1 MLAGIHPINCC
12 RILAAA
18 SQATSTMYEVVGC
31 TVPKISDL
39 ISLLIAWF
47 SQFINKISS
56 IFSRLQEKS
65 EEKYIFLK
73 EKALSVQVVK
83 KYALLRYLLMF

>member
-1 MLAGIHPINCC
+1 LLAGIHPINCC

-47 SQFINKISS
+47 SQFIKKVYI
-56 IFSRLQEKS
+56 IFSRLQEKL
-65 EEKYIFLK
+65 EEKYLFLK
-73 EKALSVQVVK
+73 EKVLSV
-83 KYALLRYLLMF
+83 

>member
-47 SQFINKISS
+47 RQFMKKKKKSS

-65 EEKYIFLK
+65 EEKKTHFLK
-73 EKALSVQVVK
+73 EKAMSV
-83 KYALLRYLLMF
+83 

>member
-39 ISLLIAWF
+39 ISLLIVWF
-47 SQFINKISS
+47 SQFIKKVRRKIPFFERKRAVI
-56 IFSRLQEKS
+56 IFTSLTRFRNNDL
-65 EEKYIFLK
+65 I
-73 EKALSVQVVK
+73 VP
-83 KYALLRYLLMF
+83 

>member
-1 MLAGIHPINCC
+1 LLAGIHPINCC

-31 TVPKISDL
+31 TVPKKSDL

-47 SQFINKISS
+47 SQFIKK
-56 IFSRLQEKS
+56 RLHH
-65 EEKYIFLK
+65 FFN
-73 EKALSVQVVK
+73 VCK
-83 KYALLRYLLMF
+83 KNQKKNIYF

>member
-47 SQFINKISS
+47 SQFFKKFPAFFQDYKKKI
-56 IFSRLQEKS
+56 
-65 EEKYIFLK
+65 EEKYIPLFERKSAVNLGG
-73 EKALSVQVVK
+73 
-83 KYALLRYLLMF
+83 

>member
-1 MLAGIHPINCC
+1 MRRELKACFTPASSATTQANHLLAGIHPINCC

-47 SQFINKISS
+47 RQFIK
-56 IFSRLQEKS
+56 KS
-65 EEKYIFLK
+65 FQHFFQGY
-73 EKALSVQVVK
+73 K
-83 KYALLRYLLMF
+83 KKSKRNTYF

>member
-47 SQFINKISS
+47 SQFIKKSFQHFFKVTRKIRRKIP
-56 IFSRLQEKS
+56 IFERKS
-65 EEKYIFLK
+65 
-73 EKALSVQVVK
+73 AVSPGG
-83 KYALLRYLLMF
+83 

>member
-31 TVPKISDL
+31 TVPKISEL

-47 SQFINKISS
+47 SQFIKKK
-56 IFSRLQEKS
+56 FSPFFQGCK
-65 EEKYIFLK
+65 KNQI
-73 EKALSVQVVK
+73 EKALSVKVVK
-83 KYALLRYLLMF
+83 KYTLLRY

>member
-47 SQFINKISS
+47 SQFIKKVSN

-65 EEKYIFLK
+65 EEKYLIFERK
-73 EKALSVQVVK
+73 SAVSPGG
-83 KYALLRYLLMF
+83 